1 VAIVAAIVGTAAA
14 LLYARAGL
22 TLTHYDARG
31 HLVVARRVIDSLT
44 PGWQQIG
51 AVWLPLPHALNLL
64 PVQVDSLY
72 RSGASAVLLSVAAF
86 AAAVAAIAWIV
97 RRVTGS
103 SSAAAAAAFVFIA
116 NPNVLYLQST
126 PMTEPLLLALM
137 LMAVALLIAWCD
149 RTPEL
154 KLGPTTVGRPRHT
167 VVGLAFALACLT
179 RYEAW
184 PVTACAM
191 MAAVWAQAR
200 GGRTWAD
207 AVRGVLP
214 LAIYPA
220 AAALGFMIFSR
231 IVVGEWLVAGGFFV
245 PENEALGRPAAAAGQ
260 LLVGVRTLGGTLTTV
275 IGLVGLLALAARGLA
290 LRERAAALV
299 AVAPVAAG
307 ALPWLAYFEGHPY
320 RVRYMVPLLAAQ
332 AIGVGAAASRWGR
345 ATPAAALLLMTVAGV
360 ELAPTYGAVPMAVE
374 AQWDVAHAEA
384 RQAVTACLE
393 RGYDYT
399 TIMSSMGS
407 LGHYMQALSRS
418 GFDLREFLHEGN
430 GDIWLAALDGP
441 RPYAGW
447 LMIEE
452 QAEGGDMLAGRAR
465 ENPTFLEGFSR
476 VCEGGGV
483 ALYRRTSATNV
494 MNDR

>member
-1 VAIVAAIVGTAAA
+1 
-14 LLYARAGL
+14 
-22 TLTHYDARG
+22 
-31 HLVVARRVIDSLT
+31 
-44 PGWQQIG
+44 
-51 AVWLPLPHALNLL
+51 
-64 PVQVDSLY
+64 
-72 RSGASAVLLSVAAF
+72 
-86 AAAVAAIAWIV
+86 
-97 RRVTGS
+97 
-103 SSAAAAAAFVFIA
+103 
-116 NPNVLYLQST
+116 
-126 PMTEPLLLALM
+126 
-137 LMAVALLIAWCD
+137 
-149 RTPEL
+149 
-154 KLGPTTVGRPRHT
+154 

-275 IGLVGLLALAARGLA
+275 IGRVGLLALAARGLA